1 MIRTAM
7 GAALVMAVAAGAVR
21 ADGRATR
28 WFSDRP
34 VAWDEHDDG
43 DVPAPPEAN
52 HIQELNTTLD
62 LRDSLQNEADRVL
75 ALEGRQPARDVNAL
89 DEVPCSTWF
98 CARNHLRPLSPAEV
112 AAGAPTVAPRLPL
125 KVVKGK
131 EGGATEGFQVVDAA
145 GRKFMLKFTMPG
157 RIGLNAGSEVI
168 GEQVFHAAGYNV
180 PGVTLLDLAEGDLRL
195 DPRATFKL
203 YNVEK
208 RPLTEARFRTQL
220 AHVNRLPDG
229 RIRAAA
235 IPWIGGQILGSFDM
249 LGVRPRDPNDR
260 IPHEHRRSLRASLI
274 LFEWLA
280 VLDPSAINTIDSY
293 VADGGRHFVRH
304 YFIDFG
310 DALGSAVSPH
320 QDGEYAIEVGRTLRA
335 LVSLGF
341 YRRPFQDQRTE
352 WRQAL
357 ADHSSLGYFPAE
369 DFDPDTFRTNRKVP
383 AHVRMTDRDAYWGAK
398 LVASFSDAQIAAM
411 VPAAGLP
418 EADARYLERALRV
431 RRDILVRRYLLP
443 MAAVENPALTED
455 GARVCFEDLAIAR
468 GYAASEGVRY
478 AVEVG
483 DGHGNRI
490 FAADEGA
497 DGARTCVPIGGVG
510 RGTGYRVVAIR
521 SRIDARARPGKAA
534 RIHLRWRENERR
546 FAVVGLER
554 DE

>member
-1 MIRTAM
+1 MTRAAHNVGTGARRTGIRRSVVVAAV
-7 GAALVMAVAAGAVR
+7 GAALVLGGAARAVLAG
-21 ADGRATR
+21 GRAAR

-98 CARNHLRPLSPAEV
+98 CARNHLRPMSPAEV

-168 GEQVFHAAGYNV
+168 GEQVFYAAGYNV
-180 PGVTLLDLAEGDLRL
+180 PGVSLLDLTDADLRL
-195 DPRATFKL
+195 DPKATFKL

-220 AHVNRLPDG
+220 RHVNRLPDG

-249 LGVRPRDPNDR
+249 LGVRPGDPNDR
-260 IPHEHRRSLRASLI
+260 IPHERRRSLRASLL

-280 VLDPSAINTIDSY
+280 VLDPSAINTLDSY
-293 VADGGRHFVRH
+293 IEKDERRFVRH
-304 YFIDFG
+304 YFLDFG
-310 DALGSAVSPH
+310 DALGSAISPH
-320 QDGEYAIEVGRTLRA
+320 QDGEYGIEVGRTLGA
-335 LVSLGF
+335 FVSLG
-341 YRRPFQDQRTE
+341 
-352 WRQAL
+352 L
-357 ADHSSLGYFPAE
+357 
-369 DFDPDTFRTNRKVP
+369 
-383 AHVRMTDRDAYWGAK
+383 
-398 LVASFSDAQIAAM
+398 
-411 VPAAGLP
+411 
-418 EADARYLERALRV
+418 
-431 RRDILVRRYLLP
+431 
-443 MAAVENPALTED
+443 
-455 GARVCFEDLAIAR
+455 
-468 GYAASEGVRY
+468 
-478 AVEVG
+478 
-483 DGHGNRI
+483 
-490 FAADEGA
+490 
-497 DGARTCVPIGGVG
+497 
-510 RGTGYRVVAIR
+510 
-521 SRIDARARPGKAA
+521 
-534 RIHLRWRENERR
+534 
-546 FAVVGLER
+546 
-554 DE
+554 